1 MPLTPSLPLSS
12 ARHPVAVIPSVVE
25 LLSKVLLV
33 QGVKTQGAAASQE
46 EQFAEAERTWAGHNR
61 NILDAFE
68 HDRISISYEQLVV
81 APEKTLQSLCRAIG
95 VSFCDAMLDPYD
107 ALSKMDDNSFVQGS
121 SSNSKIVVGDDKIFK
136 RATIEAAQADKW
148 RSITLPAGLV
158 ASSRLIAGV
167 LGYSELPMYLPRE
180 LVRASGYGIEL
191 VACHAM

>member
-1 MPLTPSLPLSS
+1 MPLNPSLPLF

-25 LLSKVLLV
+25 LLSKILLV

-95 VSFCDAMLDPYD
+95 VSFCDEMLDPYD
-107 ALSKMDDNSFVQGS
+107 ALNKKDDNSFARA
-121 SSNSKIVVGDDKIFK
+121 SNSKSKIVVGDDKIFK
-136 RATIEAAQADKW
+136 RSTIEAAQADKW
-148 RSITLPAGLV
+148 RSITLPAGLA

-180 LVRASGYGIEL
+180 LVRASGCGIEL
-191 VACHAM
+191 VA

>member
-1 MPLTPSLPLSS
+1 MPLNPSLPLF

-107 ALSKMDDNSFVQGS
+107 ALNKMDDSSFARAS

-158 ASSRLIAGV
+158 ASSRLIARV

>member
-1 MPLTPSLPLSS
+1 MPLTLSLPLSV
-12 ARHPVAVIPSVVE
+12 RHPVAVIPSAVE

-33 QGVKTQGAAASQE
+33 QGVKTQGAAASQEEQE

-107 ALSKMDDNSFVQGS
+107 ALNKMDDNSFARAS

-148 RSITLPAGLV
+148 RSITLPAGLA

-191 VACHAM
+191 VA